1 MVNDQ
6 PVQLSSW
13 AKPTYWHS
21 TSLDLLLG
29 WLEKGQKISSQMMI
43 EWWFTMVESVKKQ
56 HLNKRKFMII
66 PIWMGVCHPL
76 FAAKSHKVIWSRNH
90 VEDGHCL
97 SDLVNFNMHQ
107 RCCRN
112 SATFLD
118 TPISAGNRR
127 KHHLPSTCTFLRSMF
142 EYFTKVYKVLKNL
155 RTTVKCHV
163 KSWFTYTDII
173 HAVWNTIFHIETVP
187 FQLTFGHSRGSIQSQ
202 MHHLWNFWTY
212 V

>member
-1 MVNDQ
+1 MIYHCRIRKKNLKQ
-6 PVQLSSW
+6 TPSTLSGSSW
-13 AKPTYWHS
+13 GPYNGLWL
-21 TSLDLLLG
+21 SLF
-29 WLEKGQKISSQMMI
+29 
-43 EWWFTMVESVKKQ
+43 EW
-56 HLNKRKFMII
+56 
-66 PIWMGVCHPL
+66 GVCHPL

-97 SDLVNFNMHQ
+97 SDLVNFNVHQ

-173 HAVWNTIFHIETVP
+173 HAVWKTIFHIETVP